1 MEAIKFL
8 EPYFLQVR
16 AFLSYARSCIES
28 DMHAAAC
35 RDFWTG
41 SAVAALVLA
50 LVVMLVVGTRVVKEQ
65 LEFRRNKRRL
75 AARAIVAADET
86 MNEHKWRD

>member
-1 MEAIKFL
+1 MEAIKLL

-16 AFLSYARSCIES
+16 AFLSYARSCVES
-28 DMHAAAC
+28 DMGAAAC

-41 SAVAALVLA
+41 SAIAALVLA
-50 LVVMLVVGTRVVKEQ
+50 LLVMVAVGKRVIKEQ

-86 MNEHKWRD
+86 MDEHKWRD

>member
-1 MEAIKFL
+1 MEAIKLL

-16 AFLSYARSCIES
+16 AFLGYARSCIES
-28 DMHAAAC
+28 DMRAPAC

-50 LVVMLVVGTRVVKEQ
+50 LFVVLLVGRRVIKEQ
-65 LEFRRNKRRL
+65 LEFRRNKRRF
-75 AARAIVAADET
+75 AARSIVAADET
-86 MNEHKWRD
+86 MDEHKWRS